1 MLERSR
7 EMMHHL
13 KKLGVGKNPIIWVG
27 HSKGGLFVKQMIVD
41 GKYHFEVSVDRD
53 SVSDIWLCLILYVD
67 LASHFYII
75 LVISSFQL

>member
-7 EMMHHL
+7 EMMAHL

-41 GKYHFEVSVDRD
+41 GKCHLKVSVYRE
-53 SVSDIWLCLILYVD
+53 SVCNILLYLTLYSYVELD
-67 LASHFYII
+67 GQFHII
-75 LVISSFQL
+75 

>member
-27 HSKGGLFVKQMIVD
+27 HSTGGLFVKQMIVD
-41 GKYHFEVSVDRD
+41 GKYH
-53 SVSDIWLCLILYVD
+53 L
-67 LASHFYII
+67 
-75 LVISSFQL
+75 